1 LRKAAPRMAATNT
14 PRGVQTN
21 TTTLNPVEVRI
32 NGGMLALNRFLMT
45 LQNKRMPVASFTVGR
60 DHEGMRA
67 TILLDCP
74 PEQALR
80 YTALLSALED
90 VEEIGAADE
99 MVEVALLKV
108 AGDPPPLYE
117 SARRAGVEVHGDGE
131 TLVASGEPERLE
143 RWLAEIK
150 DSLKDVVRLGP
161 VARPGDGGV

>member
-1 LRKAAPRMAATNT
+1 MRKAAPRMAATNT
-14 PRGVQTN
+14 PRGVQTD

-90 VEEIGAADE
+90 VEEIGAVDE
-99 MVEVALLKV
+99 MVEIALLKV
-108 AGDPPPLYE
+108 AGDAPYE
-117 SARRAGVEVHGDGE
+117 SARRSGVEVHGDGE